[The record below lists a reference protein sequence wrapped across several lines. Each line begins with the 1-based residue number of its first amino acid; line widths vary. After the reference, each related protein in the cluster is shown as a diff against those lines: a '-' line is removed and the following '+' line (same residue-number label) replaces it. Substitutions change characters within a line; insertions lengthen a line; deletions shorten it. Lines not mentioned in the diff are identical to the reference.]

1 MADDVD
7 PFEAAK
13 ARGKAK
19 AQEAA
24 AKTEANSGFMKGV
37 EAFGGKALSTLTGGG
52 SDYLEMLRRNI
63 GADEKDKV
71 SVDQVREEANKLY
84 RDRSGLAFGGEL
96 AGNAAQF
103 MGVGKGINLAARGI
117 QAIPALAGAGKAIG
131 TAMNAPGIAGG
142 LQSGGMTGIGTGLL
156 KEGVHQADRLG
167 SDKTAKEEFN
177 PISSASRIGLEG
189 GMGLVG
195 GGLGGVIGNLSGKG
209 QLAKLAR
216 SEIPEGD
223 IAAIK
228 TATDPAKGMGMG
240 PTAAEGKL
248 AGHEALRFAGNPKYS
263 GLASDLEGLTQYAG
277 KNATGGRLADEAAGS
292 AARAAP
298 TPGSFSTLRK
308 DAGSR
313 LASTETAIDNAGL
326 GAKQLDPAA
335 YWAVQGDPAL
345 KGLRDRILQEA
356 RTKAQAD
363 LQGTGLTKTKAAAQ
377 AARDNPSDVVDAL
390 TRALPRGTAA
400 EQEGLRGALELQSP
414 FFKTLHAGQREV
426 GDFTRLNRSLG
437 RQHANAPPDPSPSFG
452 ASLFGGP
459 ATWAKDALILG
470 KRAAE
475 GGAMKRAGQMNLDL
489 EIEDLLR
496 LIGRRTAGQRATQ
509 GSVSPLLQTF
519 GGHAFD

>member
-1 MADDVD
+1 MADNVD

-19 AQEAA
+19 AEEDT
-24 AKTEANSGFMKGV
+24 AKTEGNSGFMKGV
-37 EAFGGKALSTLTGGG
+37 EAFGGKTLSTLTGGL
-52 SDYLEMLRRNI
+52 SDYLELARRNI
-63 GADEKDKV
+63 GADPKDKV
-71 SVDQVREEANKLY
+71 TIDQVRDDANKLY

-209 QLAKLAR
+209 QLAKLTKEA
-216 SEIPEGD
+216 IPEGD

-228 TATDPAKGMGMG
+228 AATDPAKGMGMG

-248 AGHEALRFAGNPKYS
+248 AGHEALRFAGNPKYT
-263 GLASDLEGLTQYAG
+263 GLASDLEGLTQYAS

-292 AARAAP
+292 AARNAP
-298 TPGSFSTLRK
+298 TADSFSGLRK
-308 DAGSR
+308 EAGTR
-313 LASTETAIDNAGL
+313 LASADTAVSNMGKD
-326 GAKQLDPAA
+326 QLTPAA
-335 YWAVQGDPAL
+335 YWSIEGGNPAL
-345 KGLRDRILQEA
+345 KQLRDQVLAEA
-356 RTKAQAD
+356 RTLSQANLQSGGMGKTAARAQAV
-363 LQGTGLTKTKAAAQ
+363 T
-377 AARDNPSDVVDAL
+377 DNPAQVVEAI
-390 TRALPRGTAA
+390 TRMMPRAKGAD
-400 EQEGLRGALELQSP
+400 QQGIRDALELQSP
-414 FFKTLHAGQREV
+414 FFKTLHETQGTAR
-426 GDFTRLNRSLG
+426 DFTRLQQSLG

-475 GGAMKRAGQMNLDL
+475 GGAMKQAGKMNLDL

-496 LIGRRTAGQRATQ
+496 MIGRRTAGQKVTQ
-509 GSVSPLLQTF
+509 GAVSPLLQTF